1 MQQQRKVLIV
11 GGGIGGLTAA
21 IALKQQG
28 IESEIVEINPSWSVY
43 GVGIIQPSNAL
54 RALMQIGLGEQC
66 VANGSGFPG
75 WRICDSQGNPLA
87 EVASENIAG
96 ENYPPING
104 ITRPILHKILTEAT
118 LKQKTT
124 VRLGVTV
131 DQLEEGRDG
140 VRVRL
145 TDGTQGVYHLVVAA
159 DGSYSKIRGIL
170 FGEQLKPQFTGE
182 VVWRYN
188 FERPRDMVWG
198 QIFYGAKSKAGLV
211 PLTDHLM
218 YMFLVTMEPGNP
230 RMPQDQLHELLR
242 DRLSE
247 YGGIVAR
254 LRDLVTDPKSV
265 VYRPMET
272 ILVPTPWHRGR
283 VVLIGDAAHSG
294 TPHLAEGAAMAIEDA
309 VLLAKML
316 GPARE
321 LDATLQEFAM
331 RRMPRCQ
338 LVMETGLK
346 MGEWEMAEWQ
356 GHRAPDTDHGG
367 LMHRSLNTLMQ
378 PI

>member
-1 MQQQRKVLIV
+1 MQQQKKVLIV

-21 IALKQQG
+21 IALRQQG

-66 VANGSGFPG
+66 VAHGFGFPG
-75 WRICDSQGNPLA
+75 WRICDSQGNRLA
-87 EVASENIAG
+87 DVASENIAG
-96 ENYPPING
+96 ESYPPING

-124 VRLGVTV
+124 VRLGITV
-131 DQLEEGRDG
+131 EQLEEGRDG
-140 VRVRL
+140 ISVRF
-145 TDGTQGVYHLVVAA
+145 TDGSQGVYDLVVAA
-159 DGSYSKIRGIL
+159 DGTYSKIRGIL
-170 FGEQLKPQFTGE
+170 FGVQLKPQFTGE

-188 FERPRDMVWG
+188 FERPLDMVWG
-198 QIFYGAKSKAGLV
+198 HIFYGAKSKAGLV
-211 PLTDHLM
+211 PLTDRLM

-254 LRDLVTDPKSV
+254 LRDLVTDPRAV

-309 VLLAKML
+309 VLLAKIL
-316 GPARE
+316 GPALE
-321 LDATLQEFAM
+321 LDAALSEFAT

-346 MGEWEMAEWQ
+346 LGEWEMAEWQ

-367 LMHRSLNTLMQ
+367 LMHRSLSTLMQ